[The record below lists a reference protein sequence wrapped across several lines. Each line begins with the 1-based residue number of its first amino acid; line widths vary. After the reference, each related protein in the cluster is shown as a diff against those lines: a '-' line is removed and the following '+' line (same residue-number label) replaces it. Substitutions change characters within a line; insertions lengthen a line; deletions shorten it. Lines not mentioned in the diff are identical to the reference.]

1 MPLDP
6 NKFGTNEEITWCKGC
21 GNFGIFVALKNAFDK
36 LGWKPN
42 DVLLTYG
49 IGCHGHMV
57 NYLNAFGFEGLHGRA
72 LPVATGAKL
81 ANHKLNVISI
91 VGDGDNLG
99 EGGNHFTHACRR
111 NVDTTCIIHDN
122 QVYGLTVGQ
131 SSPTSAIGFK
141 SKTAPTGTVEEPINP
156 ALIALAAGAP
166 FVAQGFSGDIKQL
179 TDLFVAAI
187 QHKGFSVVNV
197 FQPCVT
203 FNYLN
208 TYKWFYERVYKIE
221 ETGYAPNDK
230 MQAMAKALEIGEK
243 LPTGII
249 YNVERPLFEES
260 LPQIAKEPLVN
271 QKIGEVDMAKL
282 FEEFK

>member
-1 MPLDP
+1 MLDP

-91 VGDGDNLG
+91 VGDGDQLG
-99 EGGNHFTHACRR
+99 EGGNHFLHACRR
-111 NVDTTCIIHDN
+111 NTDITCIIHDN

-141 SKTAPTGTVEEPINP
+141 SRTAPTGTVEEPINP
-156 ALIALAAGAP
+156 VSLALAAGAP

-179 TDLFVAAI
+179 TDLFVEAI
-187 QHKGFSVVNV
+187 KHKGFSLVNV

-208 TYKWFYERVYKIE
+208 TYKWFYERVYRLE
-221 ETGYAPNDK
+221 DTSYTPNDK
-230 MQAMAKALEIGEK
+230 VVAFQKALELETK

-249 YNVERPLFEES
+249 YKTEKPLFEES
-260 LPQIAKEPLVN
+260 LPQIKEKPLIDQPIDN
-271 QKIGEVDMAKL
+271 IDIERL
-282 FEEFK
+282 FSEFR